1 MRQLTNKSLKNTREV
16 LKQIEVNYK
25 DRIAGV
31 VCSLICDA
39 KFYGVVVILSDNQLC
54 SPRRSF
60 LERKK
65 KQEVIKPVI
74 TNISE

>member
-1 MRQLTNKSLKNTREV
+1 METNQSQLQGSNGWSC
-16 LKQIEVNYK
+16 
-25 DRIAGV
+25 

-65 KQEVIKPVI
+65 KQEVIKPAINNV
-74 TNISE
+74 SE